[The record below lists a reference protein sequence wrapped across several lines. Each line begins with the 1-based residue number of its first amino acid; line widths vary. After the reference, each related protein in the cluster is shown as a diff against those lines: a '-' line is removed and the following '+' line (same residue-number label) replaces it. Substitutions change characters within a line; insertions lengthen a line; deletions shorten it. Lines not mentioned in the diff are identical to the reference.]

1 MKIKGLILIMSIL
14 LVSMKLSAQTGSVSG
29 TVISAT
35 DEKPVIGVLVAVK
48 GSTSIWAT
56 TDMEGRYTLK
66 NVPSNATLT
75 FISLGFQEQSVP
87 LAGKAI
93 LNVILKEA
101 IAELDQVVVVGY
113 GSMKKSD
120 LTGSV
125 ANVSGGKLRESI
137 VTNVD
142 QMLQGRVAGVQ
153 ITQNSGAPGASAS
166 IRIRGASSI
175 NNSNEPLYIIDG
187 IPFSGEGKEI
197 GGFSWAGG
205 SNGQKFV
212 NPLSTIAPSDI
223 VSIDVLKDASAT
235 AIYGA
240 NGANGVILVTT
251 KRGKAGAVTIS
262 YDGYAAVQQVGK
274 KLDMMNLREY
284 AKYQVELGEFIQQ
297 QPDEAYKD
305 PSILGTGTDWQNEIF
320 RTAVMSSH
328 QISLTG
334 GNDMVQFAAS
344 GGYMSQEGV
353 VLGSAFDRFN
363 SRLNVDG
370 SPYKWLKIGGSLA
383 FTHTEETITNNDG
396 VDGVI
401 LQALTMQPNIPVYN
415 FDGTWAGP
423 NDVNG
428 ASQYNPVWLAL
439 MKNNEYIRN
448 RVMGNFYL
456 NATILRDLTLRS
468 EYGYDFSNNNNYC
481 FVPTY
486 SFGVISNDINQ
497 LMQRNDQSTFWI
509 WKNYATYDKNIAVKH
524 HVTFMAG
531 VEASASDWSGH
542 RIIKQNLSSDNIHI
556 ATTDGDFVSNSGW
569 KDKVTTMSVFGRLN
583 YNYDE
588 RYLLTTT
595 LRADAS
601 SKFGANHKWG
611 YFPSVAVAW
620 RMSNEGFLKDNTT
633 ISNLKIRA
641 GYGQVGSSNIGTYL
655 YGSGMFTMT
664 TPMGTAYR
672 MENIANPDLRWEASE
687 QINAGI
693 DLSLFKGRIS
703 LMLDLY
709 QKDTKDLL
717 LQVSVPSYLGGT
729 TTYNDIATPMVN
741 IGKTRNKGVDISLN
755 TVNFDRDNF
764 NWTSNLTLSINRNKV
779 MSLNDNSQ
787 ILYGSIDWLSEFQN
801 ATMIKVGEP
810 IGVFY
815 GYVVDRLFESEQ
827 DILDSPVQ
835 VEDPSNPGTNLINK
849 NTGVYVG
856 DIKFKDLDN
865 SGTIDDKD
873 QRKIGDPNPDF
884 TFGFSN
890 TFTLYKNW
898 EIGLVLTGSYGADI
912 LNFARSRTESM
923 TSLWDNQSSAVSN
936 RAQIGIDG
944 NGKAYLIN
952 PGTTVPRPATN
963 DFNRNNRMSTRF
975 IEDGSYIR
983 VQNLSISYIVP
994 EQFAKKIHL
1003 KNLKLYVNGQNLHT
1017 FTKYSGY
1024 DPEIGAYNQ
1033 SSLLQNIDR
1042 GRYPTPRMFTLGI
1055 NVGF

>member
-75 FISLGFQEQSVP
+75 FKSLGFQEQSVP
-87 LAGKAI
+87 LAGKAV

-456 NATILRDLTLRS
+456 NATILKDLTLRS

-542 RIIKQNLSSDNIHI
+542 RIIKQNLSSNNIHI

-569 KDKVTTMSVFGRLN
+569 KDRVTTMSVFGRLN

-595 LRADAS
+595 LRGDAS

-620 RMSNEGFLKDNTT
+620 RMSNEGFLKDNPT

-641 GYGQVGSSNIGTYL
+641 GYGQVGSSNISTYL

-741 IGKTRNKGVDISLN
+741 IGKTRNRGVDISLN

-779 MSLNDNSQ
+779 ISLNDNSQ

-801 ATMIKVGEP
+801 ATMIKVGQP